1 VSVQGANQ
9 RGVWV
14 AFVML
19 VGLVTGACAFGLFW
33 VTGAGAVHALEAAGA
48 TYLGVATVGVAVVAL
63 LL

>member
-1 VSVQGANQ
+1 
-9 RGVWV
+9 V